1 MQSPTRIRLVGT
13 DSKLTRGARADA
25 PRRDTTMTQD
35 SDSGDAAGDAGPTTD
50 SEALC
55 RRAVKIGLT
64 GSHGYWERFVRELYS
79 RRRAIGAVVNESQP
93 LRRPCDRPR
102 ARRLTMRLDDLPESG
117 NVEDR
122 RAEGYGGGGFG
133 ISIGGGGLGVG
144 GGGGPRPLG
153 GGLRL
158 DTHVCARGG
167 AGPA

>member
-1 MQSPTRIRLVGT
+1 MLSAGSFVSSAMQSPQTTRADELGM
-13 DSKLTRGARADA
+13 KLTRGARTDA

-102 ARRLTMRLDDLPESG
+102 ARRL
-117 NVEDR
+117 
-122 RAEGYGGGGFG
+122 
-133 ISIGGGGLGVG
+133 
-144 GGGGPRPLG
+144 
-153 GGLRL
+153 
-158 DTHVCARGG
+158 
-167 AGPA
+167 